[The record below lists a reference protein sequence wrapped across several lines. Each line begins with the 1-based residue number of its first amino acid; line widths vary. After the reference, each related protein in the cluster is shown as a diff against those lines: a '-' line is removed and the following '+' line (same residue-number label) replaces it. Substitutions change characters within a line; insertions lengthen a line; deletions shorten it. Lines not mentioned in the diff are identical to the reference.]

1 MNKLQLQVEANSP
14 FNDGW
19 TREFYQQQ
27 LDNMEKKVDTKKYVE
42 FVNAVTSQPS
52 KDNEAFIYR
61 LQELEGQGFRSERL
75 LTASVGMCAEAGE
88 FTEVV
93 KKIVFQ
99 GKPVNEEN
107 LFHLKRE
114 LGDIMWYVAQ
124 ACMGLGTSLDE
135 IMEMNVD
142 KLVAR
147 YPGGEF
153 DVHYSENR
161 KEGDL

>member
-1 MNKLQLQVEANSP
+1 MIDP
-14 FNDGW
+14 I
-19 TREFYQQQ
+19 
-27 LDNMEKKVDTKKYVE
+27 KYVE
-42 FVNAVTSQPS
+42 FVDAVTSQPS
-52 KDNEAFIYR
+52 KEHEAFVYR
-61 LQELEGQGFRSERL
+61 VQELEGQGFPTERL

-88 FTEVV
+88 FTEIV

-124 ACMGLGTSLDE
+124 ACMGLDISLDE
-135 IMEMNVD
+135 VLAMNVE
-142 KLVAR
+142 KLSAR
-147 YPGGEF
+147 YPDGAF
-153 DVHYSENR
+153 DVHFSENR